1 MENRINKKLILLF
14 IVFSVFT
21 FAQET
26 YLWKLTSKNGKHTSF
41 LFGTMH
47 MAGESFYQQY
57 PILNESLLSCNIVVT
72 ESEVNT
78 ERVTEEFNNRP
89 VSNDLEDV
97 LSTEEYVR
105 LNKAFEK
112 SEIDIKKLKRDEIVK
127 SLQMRAWYSGC
138 NNSSDRYILDAYIQK
153 EGKDNGKE
161 MYYLETSKMQQ
172 NYLDMAKTNRKSNW
186 KSGTAVI
193 RGTLKRY
200 EKAMESNEKK
210 CSGMQKD
217 YLEFKDRYIF
227 DKSCESLGK
236 SEQVLL
242 TERNGKWM
250 KILPE
255 MIENN
260 SVFIAVGLG
269 HFSYSCGLIEEFKK
283 LGYSVVP
290 VPMKS

>member
-47 MAGESFYQQY
+47 MAGESFYHQY
-57 PILNESLLSCNIVVT
+57 PVLNESLLSCNMVVT
-72 ESEVNT
+72 ESEVKK
-78 ERVTEEFNNRP
+78 EAVAKRFGDRP
-89 VSNDLEDV
+89 VSNDLESV
-97 LSTEEYVR
+97 LSVEEYAR

-138 NNSSDRYILDAYIQK
+138 NAPSDQYILDAYIQK
-153 EGKDNGKE
+153 QGKDNGKE
-161 MYYLETSKMQQ
+161 MLYLETSQMQQ
-172 NYLDMAKTNRKSNW
+172 NYLDEAKTYRKFNW

-193 RGTLKRY
+193 KGTLRRY
-200 EKAMESNEKK
+200 EKAMETNEKK

-217 YLEFKDRYIF
+217 YLELKDRYVF
-227 DKSCESLGK
+227 NKSCESLGK

-242 TERNGKWM
+242 TERNAKWM

-260 SVFIAVGLG
+260 NVFIAVGLG

-290 VPMKS
+290 VAMK